1 MDSNQDEIQQISS
14 AINELFE
21 KVNKLKSKLDNLCK
35 ETGGCD
41 QIKKINREIL
51 RKKERNILNA
61 THINTLCE
69 KE

>member
-1 MDSNQDEIQQISS
+1 MDSKQEEINEISS
-14 AINELFE
+14 AVNELLVKGE
-21 KVNKLKSKLDNLCK
+21 KLKTKLDSLCN

-61 THINTLCE
+61 THINALRE
-69 KE
+69 EE

>member
-1 MDSNQDEIQQISS
+1 MDSKQDEIIEISF

-21 KVNKLKSKLDNLCK
+21 KVEKLKSKLDNLCK

-51 RKKERNILNA
+51 RNKDSILNA
-61 THINTLCE
+61 THINALRE
-69 KE
+69 EE

>member
-1 MDSNQDEIQQISS
+1 MDSNQEEIRQISS
-14 AINELFE
+14 AIDELFE
-21 KVNKLKSKLDNLCK
+21 KVDRLRSKLDNLCK